1 MKLVLGLVVTI
12 LVLPT
17 SALAFCYEPSFYVS
31 APDAPGSFAKP
42 SVPYCLDGY
51 SYTGR
56 HTCSGWEIDSYFDEV
71 NDYID
76 KLNDYVREANELAR
90 SAARFAEEAYEY
102 ARCEAEEVK
111 RQHE

>member
-1 MKLVLGLVVTI
+1 MHPVHSRNLAS
-12 LVLPT
+12 PT
-17 SALAFCYEPSFYVS
+17 AWTDTRIP
-31 APDAPGSFAKP
+31 
-42 SVPYCLDGY
+42 
-51 SYTGR
+51 GR